1 MKDGK
6 IILFPDI
13 DTQIYILGFRDKRE
27 HYIEIPYDKF
37 ISEVTDIWEERT
49 PIEGF
54 KLAQV
59 QHRTA
64 IPSAGVA

>member
-13 DTQIYILGFRDKRE
+13 DTQIHILGFRDKGE

-49 PIEGF
+49 P
-54 KLAQV
+54 
-59 QHRTA
+59 H
-64 IPSAGVA
+64 